1 MSQEAATEFLERV
14 ESDEEFAKE
23 LASKKDN
30 PEAVLDEIHEAGFDV
45 KPEEVREAFAER
57 YGAELTPEQLEKIAA
72 GADPGTIAGEVV
84 GSVATLGVLVG
95 IAAIA
100 GGF

>member
-14 ESDEEFAKE
+14 ESDDEFAKE
-23 LASKKDN
+23 LAAKKDD
-30 PEAVLDEIHEAGFDV
+30 PEAVLEEIHEAGFDV
-45 KPEEVREAFAER
+45 KPEEVRAAFLDR
-57 YGAELTPEQLEKIAA
+57 YGAELTTEQLDKIAA
-72 GADPGTIAGEVV
+72 GSTEDIVGGVV
-84 GSVATLGVLVG
+84 GGVVTLGVLAG